1 MARFA
6 FKLPDIGEGI
16 SEAEIVA
23 WHVAVGDRVDEDQ
36 PLADMM
42 TDKATVAME
51 SPVSGVVVELAGQPG
66 DQIAIGATLAVIE
79 TDAQADSPKPEPE
92 ERKAKTAKPA
102 GAPVQPFPP
111 PTAPAPSA
119 KLLASPAVRARA
131 TALGI
136 DLAQVRTVDGRVRHG
151 DLDAFLLN
159 HADQGYR
166 SVSGTA
172 RRPDEEIRVIGLRRK
187 IAENMAAS
195 KQHIPHFTYVEE
207 IDVTDL
213 EAMRADLNADRGER
227 PKLTLLPF
235 LLVAICKAV
244 PAWPMMNARYDD
256 EAGIVTR
263 YGAVHLG
270 IATQT
275 DAGLMVPV
283 VRDAQDRNIWQL
295 ASEIVRLADAA
306 RSGRIEAKD
315 LTGSTLSVTSLGPL
329 GGIAS
334 TPVINRPEVAIIGP
348 NRIVERP
355 VLRDGE
361 IAAARLMNLSI
372 SCDHRV
378 VDGWD
383 AASFVRDV
391 KHLLETPALLLT
403 S

>member
-51 SPVSGVVVELAGQPG
+51 SPVTGVVVELAGQPG
-66 DQIAIGATLAVIE
+66 DQVAIGATLAVIE
-79 TDAQADSPKPEPE
+79 TDASSKKPEPE

-102 GAPVQPFPP
+102 GDPVQASPSPP
-111 PTAPAPSA
+111 ASQSA
-119 KLLASPAVRARA
+119 KSLASPAVRARA
-131 TALGI
+131 KTLGI
-136 DLAQVRTVDGRVRHG
+136 DLAQVRTVDGRIRHG

-159 HADQGYR
+159 HTDQGYH
-166 SVSGTA
+166 SVTSVP

-235 LLVAICKAV
+235 LIVAICKAV

-270 IATQT
+270 IA
-275 DAGLMVPV
+275 M
-283 VRDAQDRNIWQL
+283 
-295 ASEIVRLADAA
+295 
-306 RSGRIEAKD
+306 
-315 LTGSTLSVTSLGPL
+315 
-329 GGIAS
+329 
-334 TPVINRPEVAIIGP
+334 
-348 NRIVERP
+348 
-355 VLRDGE
+355 
-361 IAAARLMNLSI
+361 
-372 SCDHRV
+372 
-378 VDGWD
+378 
-383 AASFVRDV
+383 
-391 KHLLETPALLLT
+391 
-403 S
+403 

>member
-66 DQIAIGATLAVIE
+66 DQVAIGATLAVIE
-79 TDAQADSPKPEPE
+79 TDASSKKPEPE

-102 GAPVQPFPP
+102 GDPVQASPSPP
-111 PTAPAPSA
+111 ASQSA
-119 KLLASPAVRARA
+119 KSLASPAVRARA
-131 TALGI
+131 KTLGI
-136 DLAQVRTVDGRVRHG
+136 DLAQVRTVDGRIRHG

-159 HADQGYR
+159 HTDQGYH
-166 SVSGTA
+166 SVTSVP

-235 LLVAICKAV
+235 LIVAICKAV

-283 VRDAQDRNIWQL
+283 IRDAQDRNIWQL
-295 ASEIVRLADAA
+295 ASEIARLADAA
-306 RSGRIEAKD
+306 RSGQVKAED
-315 LTGSTLSVTSLGPL
+315 LAGSTLSVTSLGPL

-355 VLRDGE
+355 VIRDGE
-361 IAAARLMNLSI
+361 IGAARLMNLSI

-378 VDGWD
+378 VDGWN
-383 AASFVRDV
+383 AASFVQAV

-403 S
+403 N

>member
-1 MARFA
+1 MTRFA

-16 SEAEIVA
+16 SEAEIVT

-51 SPVSGVVVELAGQPG
+51 SPVTGVVVELAGQPG
-66 DQIAIGATLAVIE
+66 DQVAIGATLAVIE
-79 TDAQADSPKPEPE
+79 TDASSKKPEPE

-102 GAPVQPFPP
+102 GDPVQASASP
-111 PTAPAPSA
+111 PAPSQST
-119 KLLASPAVRARA
+119 KFLASPAVRARA
-131 TALGI
+131 KTLGI
-136 DLAQVRTVDGRVRHG
+136 DLAQVRTVDGRIRHG

-159 HADQGYR
+159 HTDQGYH
-166 SVSGTA
+166 SVTSA
-172 RRPDEEIRVIGLRRK
+172 PRRPDEEIRVIGLRRK

-213 EAMRADLNADRGER
+213 EAMRAGLNADRGER

-235 LLVAICKAV
+235 LIVAICKAV
-244 PAWPMMNARYDD
+244 PVWPMMNARYDD

-263 YGAVHLG
+263 HGAVHLG

-283 VRDAQDRNIWQL
+283 IRDAQDRNIWQL
-295 ASEIVRLADAA
+295 AGEIARLADAA
-306 RSGRIEAKD
+306 RSGQIKAED

-355 VLRDGE
+355 VIRDGE
-361 IAAARLMNLSI
+361 IGAARLMNLSI

-378 VDGWD
+378 VDGWN
-383 AASFVRDV
+383 AASFVQAV

>member
-51 SPVSGVVVELAGQPG
+51 SPVSGVVVEVAGQPG
-66 DQIAIGATLAVIE
+66 DQVAIGATLAVIE
-79 TDAQADSPKPEPE
+79 TDAQAGSPKPEPE
-92 ERKAKTAKPA
+92 ERKTKTKKPA
-102 GAPVQPFPP
+102 GVPAQPSPP

-131 TALGI
+131 KTLGI
-136 DLAQVRTVDGRVRHG
+136 DLAQVRTVDGRIRHG

-159 HADQGYR
+159 HTDQGYH
-166 SVSGTA
+166 SVTSA
-172 RRPDEEIRVIGLRRK
+172 PRRPDEEIRVIGLRRK

-235 LLVAICKAV
+235 LIVAICKAV

-263 YGAVHLG
+263 HGAVHLG

-283 VRDAQDRNIWQL
+283 IRDAQDRNIWQL

-306 RSGRIEAKD
+306 RSGQVKAED

-355 VLRDGE
+355 VIRDGE

-383 AASFVRDV
+383 AASFVQTV